1 MESQNGRTG
10 RDGETSSTGKKK
22 KSTKVSRPREEE
34 DTTNEEGTEAVG
46 DQTKE
51 RKRPEGVKKAK
62 EALKR
67 GGGEALEAFNN
78 MWAKKEAFDKEKE
91 EAKKERFMA
100 TLEAALKLE
109 KKKSRGCTRVRE
121 KKAENKGKLAAAE
134 IMKAEADLMKEE
146 NAIMFVD
153 KTTLDPIQRQYIE
166 VMQKKIIARRM
177 EN

>member
-1 MESQNGRTG
+1 MYIEKLFVQLSDALKMYPTVDKDKKTFNLVECWRVLRNEDKWKARMVELAEMEKLAAQ
-10 RDGETSSTGKKK
+10 EKK

-100 TLEAALKLE
+100 TLEVDKAALELE
-109 KKKSRGCTRVRE
+109 KKKAEAALELE
-121 KKAENKGKLAAAE
+121 KKSGK
-134 IMKAEADLMKEE
+134 
-146 NAIMFVD
+146 
-153 KTTLDPIQRQYIE
+153 
-166 VMQKKIIARRM
+166 
-177 EN
+177 